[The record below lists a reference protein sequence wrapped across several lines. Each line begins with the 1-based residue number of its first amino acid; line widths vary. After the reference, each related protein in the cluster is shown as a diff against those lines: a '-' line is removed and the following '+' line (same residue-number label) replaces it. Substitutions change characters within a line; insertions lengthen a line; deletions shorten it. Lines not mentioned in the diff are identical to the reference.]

1 MHQLDYE
8 LGLKSADEDWNDA
21 DGRGA
26 AKAVLIACIAKCK
39 LSHPFNKSKR
49 LSCEGKC
56 NAAYAAKIS
65 YIDSNISQDSS
76 ALEEA
81 KAQSCPAGMTVY
93 GDGSA
98 CKDNSGN
105 SCALWGN
112 LSKPRCSG
120 YSLPKATTKELP
132 KTQTPKSSGT
142 SGTRTNE
149 GASEEE
155 PKKAGLGTGAM
166 IGIGVG
172 AVVLILGGMY
182 ILKRKNK

>member
-26 AKAVLIACIAKCK
+26 AKAAFIACIAKCK
-39 LSHPFNKSKR
+39 LAHPFNKSKR
-49 LSCEGKC
+49 LSCKGKC
-56 NAAYAAKIS
+56 EASYSAKIS
-65 YIDSNISQDSS
+65 YIDSQSSQGDS

-81 KAQSCPAGMTVY
+81 KAQSCPAGMMVY

-120 YSLPKATTKELP
+120 YSLPKDTKIKLP
-132 KTQTPKSSGT
+132 NTPKSSGT
-142 SGTRTNE
+142 RTKE

-155 PKKAGLGTGAM
+155 TKKAGLGTGAM
-166 IGIGVG
+166 IGIGIG